1 MIFVVFTILIVITLI
16 SKFILMGS
24 ILSNK
29 KTTIIPIILW
39 FIIFKLFQSLS
50 NQCWF
55 LLATTIS
62 LNILFISDILKI
74 KLRQEAVVPSDLLI
88 KYETVK

>member
-1 MIFVVFTILIVITLI
+1 
-16 SKFILMGS
+16 MGS